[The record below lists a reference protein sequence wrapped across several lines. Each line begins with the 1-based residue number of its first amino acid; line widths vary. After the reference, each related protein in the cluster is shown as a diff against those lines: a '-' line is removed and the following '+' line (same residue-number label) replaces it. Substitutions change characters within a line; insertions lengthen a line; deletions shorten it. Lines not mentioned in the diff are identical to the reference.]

1 LRTDDQ
7 QKYFGL
13 RNVDQRLKLMYGGS
27 SGLKVESVKGKKTI
41 VTIRI
46 DQRGGK

>member
-1 LRTDDQ
+1 
-7 QKYFGL
+7 
-13 RNVDQRLKLMYGGS
+13 MYGGN
-27 SGLKVESVKGKKTI
+27 SGLKVESVENEKTM